1 MTYICSGCGE
11 VESNAPGV
19 CPLCKGNFKRKN
31 PNYIKRYLVSEER
44 LLELLEAEARLDCLE
59 QDGVDNW
66 SWYME
71 GRVRFIAEALNIK
84 EDEVYENDLDFID
97 VAKADLADFQQFD

>member
-1 MTYICSGCGE
+1 MNYICSGCGE
-11 VESNAPGV
+11 VESFVSGT
-19 CPLCKGNFKRKN
+19 CPLCNSILKRKN
-31 PNYIKRYLVSEER
+31 PDYTKRYLVSKER
-44 LLELLEAEARLDCLE
+44 LLELLEAEAMLACLE
-59 QDGVDNW
+59 QDGVNNW